1 MATAQAALLL
11 SSWHPDPARNRT
23 RTGSSWLSIAIEQAT
38 LAGAHRSTRP
48 RDGPAIPTTALQ
60 AHAKPT
66 LQRLWWCVLLHDRI
80 ASLCARRPLQVTRAR
95 FDHDVREGGV
105 PVEPAAMAGERNG
118 SKVYN
123 IETKTSLLGGVFPE
137 LLRLAGALTDLLALV
152 EAQDGMPQWSRRYG
166 PEARARV
173 EECKSQ
179 LLTWYR
185 VASVNARPPEGRRS
199 GRRDGDDGRE
209 EEFTHDSV
217 VLYTDLMYLLY
228 Q

>member
-11 SSWHPDPARNRT
+11 SSWHPDPARSRT
-23 RTGSSWLSIAIEQAT
+23 RTGSSWLGIAIEQAM
-38 LAGAHRSTRP
+38 LAGAHRSARP
-48 RDGPAIPTTALQ
+48 YDGPAIPTMVQ
-60 AHAKPT
+60 AHTKLT
-66 LQRLWWCVLLHDRI
+66 LQRLWWCIVLHDRI

-95 FDHDVREGGV
+95 FDYDSREGL
-105 PVEPAAMAGERNG
+105 PIEPASMQGERNG

-123 IETKTSLLGGVFPE
+123 IETKTSLLIGVFPE
-137 LLRLAGALTDLLALV
+137 LLRLAGVLTDLLSLI

-179 LLTWYR
+179 MRAWCR
-185 VASVNARPPEGRRS
+185 VAFVNVRPPGGRRS
-199 GRRDGDDGRE
+199 GRQDGDDGRE